1 MRYLDKN
8 NKELSFNDYV
18 KIYIS
23 SGTYTGYIN
32 FFQNGIVRV
41 NCLSDEF
48 RVRPEKIELIAKINS

>member
-18 KIYIS
+18 NIYIS

-32 FFQNGIVRV
+32 FFKM
-41 NCLSDEF
+41 E
-48 RVRPEKIELIAKINS
+48 

>member
-32 FFQNGIVRV
+32 FF
-41 NCLSDEF
+41 S
-48 RVRPEKIELIAKINS
+48 KWNSQS